1 MYYSNIMKFHTKT
14 RKKYKKFF
22 FPIFFLL
29 TSIHHSNVQ
38 IQCKYLCYRIN
49 ISQSAYESREK
60 KNCLFKFS
68 VNEVKFIIFVNRH
81 DKTKCTKIHHF
92 RYGIACFCL
101 MLFCFN
107 LNDSSFNGESHFYG
121 KTNSNIKR

>member
-1 MYYSNIMKFHTKT
+1 MFYSNIMKFHTKT
-14 RKKYKKFF
+14 RKKAKTFVSQMF
-22 FPIFFLL
+22 LLL
-29 TSIHHSNVQ
+29 TSIRRSNVQ
-38 IQCKYLCYRIN
+38 IPCKYLCYRIN

-92 RYGIACFCL
+92 RYRIACFFDVVL
-101 MLFCFN
+101 L
-107 LNDSSFNGESHFYG
+107 
-121 KTNSNIKR
+121 